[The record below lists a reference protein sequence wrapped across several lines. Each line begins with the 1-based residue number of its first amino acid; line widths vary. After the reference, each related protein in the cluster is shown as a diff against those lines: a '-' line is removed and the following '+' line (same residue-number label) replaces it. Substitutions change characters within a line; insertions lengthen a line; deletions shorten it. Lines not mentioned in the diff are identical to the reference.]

1 MMRGRSSLRV
11 SGGRRDTSLCEVCC
25 ASPAAVTL
33 LKERPCP
40 LLSSAAPGCRPQ
52 RLQRSRRF
60 AVRGRD
66 KKRPD
71 LRARA
76 ENAQNCFLPFLL
88 STMTAS
94 AVLFLFNVIE
104 TKFLRASSTWEFSHS
119 LDPMPMDGDP
129 SRIRTCNPYNS
140 LKRKYPS
147 GGFKLRPFVARVIRL
162 GANALW

>member
-1 MMRGRSSLRV
+1 MRRSHDARAKFVASFGRSPGYIALRGV
-11 SGGRRDTSLCEVCC
+11 R
-25 ASPAAVTL
+25 ASPAAATL

-60 AVRGRD
+60 AVRGRN

-119 LDPMPMDGDP
+119 LDPKWMAIPA
-129 SRIRTCNPYNS
+129 
-140 LKRKYPS
+140 
-147 GGFKLRPFVARVIRL
+147 GFEPATHTIL
-162 GANALW
+162 